1 MIELPRIINYKK
13 TKEGK
18 YNIVVSG
25 ANLNNDA
32 ILKLESGF
40 PVNVNVEIV
49 DENKIT
55 LKQRKK
61 IFALLNDICLFT
73 GQPQEDL
80 RQQFQFYLEMIKG
93 YERISL
99 TNTTRHIAS
108 ELIDIIMAWVF
119 QNDIP
124 LNYKTSDL
132 MKNDQTFLYLATVHR
147 KCVICGKS
155 NSELAHYHAVGRGR
169 NRRKIDHTDNR
180 VLALCHEHH
189 QTQHDMGMDGFNAKY
204 HLTDSWVKVNGRLNK
219 MLKGESNGTE

>member
-13 TKEGK
+13 AKEGK
-18 YNIVVSG
+18 YNIVVSD
-25 ANLNNDA
+25 ANLSDDA

-61 IFALLNDICLFT
+61 IFALLNDIYLFT

-93 YERISL
+93 YEPISL
-99 TNTTRHIAS
+99 TDTTRRIAS
-108 ELIDIIMAWVF
+108 ELIEVIIAWVF
-119 QNDIP
+119 QHDIP

-132 MKNDQTFLYLATVHR
+132 MKQDQTFLYLATVHR
-147 KCVICGKS
+147 KCVICGKYG
-155 NSELAHYHAVGRGR
+155 ELAHYHAVGRGR
-169 NRRKIDHTDNR
+169 NRNTIDHYGNE
-180 VLALCHEHH
+180 VLALCRRHH
-189 QTQHDMGMDGFNAKY
+189 QTQHDMGIQSFNEKY
-204 HLTDSWVKVNGRLNK
+204 HLENSWIPVNKRLNE
-219 MLKGESNGTE
+219 MLKGRK